1 MNVVFTYLPIR
12 LKEITEIYLK
22 YSIENLNN
30 QNIIPIIYSDK
41 DYFKDR
47 LKENLPVENFFDWAS
62 VTLKKEYK
70 NIETEKLFA
79 LTTLL
84 FEDDLQLEFDEKK
97 KNKKIKTDE
106 YTLKVPNIAVSN
118 YGIF

>member
-1 MNVVFTYLPIR
+1 MIFSSNAALNAKAFLEQFASDDT
-12 LKEITEIYLK
+12 IYVEEA
-22 YSIENLNN
+22 IEAADRW
-30 QNIIPIIYSDK
+30 IFDK